1 MLDAHWDDL
10 LDERNKL
17 EAENAQ
23 LRKALEKCRTAINSL
38 PEDALGSAHVEQGGD
53 SYAYPL
59 RDELLDKVNKALAA
73 TPQPPEHDNG

>member
-23 LRKALEKCRTAINSL
+23 LRKALDKAETRLLIFKEMPSCL
-38 PEDALGSAHVEQGGD
+38 WDED
-53 SYAYPL
+53 
-59 RDELLDKVNKALAA
+59 DEEVLKEVIQALAA
-73 TPQPPEHDNG
+73 TQPDKESKNER

>member
-23 LRKALEKCRTAINSL
+23 LRKALEKARTAIKSL
-38 PEDALGSAHVEQGGD
+38 SADALGKAGTDRYQW
-53 SYAYPL
+53 YL
-59 RDELLDKVNKALAA
+59 RDELLTKIDQALAA